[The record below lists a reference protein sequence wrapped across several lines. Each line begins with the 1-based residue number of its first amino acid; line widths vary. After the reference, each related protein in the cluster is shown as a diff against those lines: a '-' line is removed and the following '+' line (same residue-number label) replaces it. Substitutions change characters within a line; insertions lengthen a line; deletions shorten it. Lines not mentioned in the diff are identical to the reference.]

1 MFSERTLNNMQKLTK
16 RGDLMIAFLLMS
28 VIFMMILPLPT
39 FLVDVLI
46 GLNMAIS
53 VILLMMAVY
62 MRTPLEFATFPSVL
76 LITTIFR
83 LALSITTTRLI
94 LLDADAGAIVE
105 TFGDF
110 VVQGNLVVGLV
121 IFLIITIV
129 QFLVI
134 TKGSERVAEVSARF
148 TLDGMPGKQMSI
160 DSDMRAGVID
170 MEEARKRRQI
180 GEKESQLFGS
190 MDGAMKFVKGDAIAG
205 LIIIVVNIIG
215 GVSIGVFQL
224 GMDASNALT
233 TYSILTV
240 GDGLVAQIP
249 ALMIAVA
256 SGIIVTRVT
265 TEESKDLGTDISVQL
280 MQKPG
285 ALMIGGLL
293 LLGFAMIPGFPTF
306 TFLALAVLFG
316 GGGFLLKKMGDKRTA
331 LTAEGASAGGYDF
344 AGGQNSSN
352 PSEVMKKPGF
362 QLTVPI
368 IVEIYDGAK
377 QDLNVST
384 LNDEITHIRGALY
397 LDLGVPFPGIQLRYS
412 NHLEEGEY
420 KILLHEVPVAAGRIM
435 PEHVLVVNQ
444 EDQLELLGIKRHEA
458 EQFLPVGKPYW
469 VSQNSV
475 DEMTSVGVNFMSIP
489 KVVTYHLSFVLKKYA
504 EDFVG
509 IQETKQLLSDMEEK
523 FGELVKEVQRLLPTQ
538 KIAEIFQRL
547 VSEDISIRNLRVI
560 LEALVEWAQKE
571 KETVLLTE
579 YIRSNLKRYISYKYS
594 NGQNILAAYL
604 LDQDLEDAIRS
615 GIRQTSAGS
624 YLALDPILTN
634 KIVQMIT
641 QTVGDLSRS
650 TYKPVLVTSM
660 DVRRYVRKM
669 IEQDIYALPVLS
681 YQEITQDITVQPIK
695 RIEMV
700 DV

>member
-1 MFSERTLNNMQKLTK
+1 MIPGRYLDVLQRMTR
-16 RGDLMIAFLLMS
+16 RGDLLIALILIG

-39 FLVDVLI
+39 VLVDVLI
-46 GLNMAIS
+46 GFNMAVS

-62 MRTPLEFATFPSVL
+62 MTTPLEFAAFPSVL

-121 IFLIITIV
+121 IFLIITVV

-134 TKGSERVAEVSARF
+134 TKGAERVAEVSARF

-160 DSDMRAGVID
+160 DSDMRAGLID
-170 MEEARKRRQI
+170 MEEARKRRQD

-190 MDGAMKFVKGDAIAG
+190 MDGAMKFVKGDAVAG

-215 GVSIGVFQL
+215 GMSIGVFMQDMEA
-224 GMDASNALT
+224 GNALQ
-233 TYSILTV
+233 TYSILTI

-249 ALMIAVA
+249 ALVIAVA

-265 TEESKDLGTDISVQL
+265 TEDSKDLGTDITNQL
-280 MQKPG
+280 MAKPS
-285 ALMIGGLL
+285 ALIIGGAL
-293 LLGFAMIPGFPTF
+293 LLGFAMVPGFPTI
-306 TFLALAVLFG
+306 TFLILAAFFG
-316 GGGFLLKKMGDKRTA
+316 GGGFLLRRIAAKRGDMDSSD
-331 LTAEGASAGGYDF
+331 GDASGYDF
-344 AGGQNSSN
+344 AGGRDTSS
-352 PSEVMKKPGF
+352 PSEMMKKPGF

-368 IVEIYDGAK
+368 IVEIYDAAK
-377 QDLNVST
+377 RDLNVNT
-384 LNDEITHIRGALY
+384 LNEEITHIRGALY
-397 LDLGVPFPGIQLRYS
+397 MDLGVPFPGIQLRYS
-412 NHLEEGEY
+412 DQLENGEY
-420 KILLHEVPVAAGRIM
+420 KILLHEVPVASGRIM

-444 EDQLELLGIKRHEA
+444 EDQLELLGIRRLEA
-458 EQFLPVGKPYW
+458 ERFLPVGKPYW
-469 VSQNSV
+469 VSQSSIEDMN
-475 DEMTSVGVNFMSIP
+475 SVGVNFMSIP
-489 KVVTYHLSFVLKKYA
+489 KVVTYHLSFVMKKYA
-504 EDFVG
+504 EDFIG
-509 IQETKQLLSDMEEK
+509 IQETKQLMSDMEEK

-604 LDQDLEDAIRS
+604 LDQDLEDAIRG

-634 KIVQMIT
+634 KIVQTIVE
-641 QTVGDLSRS
+641 TVGDLSRS
-650 TYKPVLVTSM
+650 TFKPVLVTSM

-700 DV
+700 EA

>member
-1 MFSERTLNNMQKLTK
+1 MIPGRYLDVLQKMTM
-16 RGDLMIAFLLMS
+16 RGDLLIAFILIG

-39 FLVDVLI
+39 QLVDILI
-46 GLNMAIS
+46 GFNMAVA

-62 MRTPLEFATFPSVL
+62 MSSPLEFAAFPSVL

-134 TKGSERVAEVSARF
+134 TKGAERVAEVSARF

-160 DSDMRAGVID
+160 DSDMRAGLID
-170 MEEARKRRQI
+170 MEEARKRRQD

-190 MDGAMKFVKGDAIAG
+190 MDGAMKFVKGDAVAG

-215 GVSIGVFQL
+215 GMSIGVFME
-224 GMDASNALT
+224 GMEGAAALQ
-233 TYSILTV
+233 TYSILTI

-249 ALMIAVA
+249 ALLVAVA

-265 TEESKDLGTDISVQL
+265 TEDSKDLGTDITNQL
-280 MQKPG
+280 MAKPS
-285 ALMIGGLL
+285 ALMIGGGL
-293 LLGFAMIPGFPTF
+293 LLGFAMVPGFPTI
-306 TFLALAVLFG
+306 TFLILAAFFG
-316 GGGFLLKKMGDKRTA
+316 GGGFLLHRMAQKRGEI
-331 LTAEGASAGGYDF
+331 EGLDVDSTGYDF
-344 AGGQNSSN
+344 AGGRDAT
-352 PSEVMKKPGF
+352 PSEMMKKPGF
-362 QLTVPI
+362 QLTVPV

-377 QDLNVST
+377 RDLNVST

-397 LDLGVPFPGIQLRYS
+397 MDLGVPFPGIQLRYS
-412 NHLEEGEY
+412 NQLDSGEY
-420 KILLHEVPVAAGRIM
+420 KILLHEVPVASGKIV

-444 EDQLELLGIKRHEA
+444 EDQLELLGIRRIEA
-458 EQFLPVGKPYW
+458 DRFLPVGRPYW
-469 VSQNSV
+469 VSQTAIEDMN
-475 DEMTSVGVNFMSIP
+475 SVGVSFMSIP
-489 KVVTYHLSFVLKKYA
+489 KVVTYHLSFVMKKYA
-504 EDFVG
+504 EDFIG

-604 LDQDLEDAIRS
+604 LDQDLEDAIRG

-634 KIVQMIT
+634 KIVQMILE
-641 QTVGDLSRS
+641 TVGDLSRS

-695 RIEMV
+695 RIEMAE
-700 DV
+700 

>member
-1 MFSERTLNNMQKLTK
+1 MIPGRYLDVLQKMTM
-16 RGDLMIAFLLMS
+16 RGDLLIAFILIG

-39 FLVDVLI
+39 QLVDILI
-46 GLNMAIS
+46 GFNMAVA

-62 MRTPLEFATFPSVL
+62 MSSPLEFAAFPCVL

-134 TKGSERVAEVSARF
+134 TKGAERVAEVSARF

-160 DSDMRAGVID
+160 DSDMRAGLID
-170 MEEARKRRQI
+170 MEEARKRRQD

-190 MDGAMKFVKGDAIAG
+190 MDGAMKFVKGDAVAG

-215 GVSIGVFQL
+215 GMSIGVFME
-224 GMDASNALT
+224 GMEGAAALQ
-233 TYSILTV
+233 TYSILTI

-249 ALMIAVA
+249 ALLVAVA

-265 TEESKDLGTDISVQL
+265 TEDSKDLGTDITNQL
-280 MQKPG
+280 MAKPS
-285 ALMIGGLL
+285 ALMIGGGL
-293 LLGFAMIPGFPTF
+293 LLGFAMVPGFPTI
-306 TFLALAVLFG
+306 TFLILAAFFG
-316 GGGFLLKKMGDKRTA
+316 GGGFLLHRMAQKRGEI
-331 LTAEGASAGGYDF
+331 EGLDVDSTGYDF
-344 AGGQNSSN
+344 AGGRDAT
-352 PSEVMKKPGF
+352 PSEMMKKPGF
-362 QLTVPI
+362 QLTVPV

-377 QDLNVST
+377 RDLNVST

-397 LDLGVPFPGIQLRYS
+397 MDLGVPFPGIQLRYS
-412 NHLEEGEY
+412 NQLDSGEY
-420 KILLHEVPVAAGRIM
+420 KILLHEVPVASGKIV

-444 EDQLELLGIKRHEA
+444 EDQLELLGIRRIEA
-458 EQFLPVGKPYW
+458 DRFLPVGRPYW
-469 VSQNSV
+469 VSQTAIEDMN
-475 DEMTSVGVNFMSIP
+475 SVGVSFMSIP
-489 KVVTYHLSFVLKKYA
+489 KVVTYHLSFVMKKYA
-504 EDFVG
+504 EDFIG

-604 LDQDLEDAIRS
+604 LDQDLEDAIRG

-634 KIVQMIT
+634 KIVQMILE
-641 QTVGDLSRS
+641 TVGDLSRS

-695 RIEMV
+695 RIEMAE
-700 DV
+700 